1 MLCKINVFLILRQ
14 LKLLSK
20 FFEDPLWNS
29 SFAIK
34 LHASMLSVL
43 LKVKLLHKD
52 FSKILSTVSENLF
65 QGTFFHGCFHDLF
78 LHNIVLVFIDFF
90 FVLLISLK
98 PWVTIL
104 CLYTKYFSETNLN
117 DLKQQVQLSRWNEDF
132 CCVSR
137 SKKYY
142 F

>member
-52 FSKILSTVSENLF
+52 FSKILSTISENLF

-104 CLYTKYFSETNLN
+104 CLYTKYFSETNFKWFETAGATIKVKWRFL
-117 DLKQQVQLSRWNEDF
+117 LRIKE
-132 CCVSR
+132 
-137 SKKYY
+137 
-142 F
+142 